1 MLPKLSSTNFFRSR
15 RQFRCTSCMQSSNH
29 HLYLILCQQNNKT
42 LCSLEGLCDRFV
54 YNLSIIDLLFPPLL
68 SCEYWHPTKESTC
81 EVACKLR
88 KYLVTFI
95 YKHKRQI
102 ATNEPPNMPLEITF
116 LCDCHYLSIQVRYTI
131 LWSNAVSE
139 SLSLWWHLYLEI
151 SFSIVSAAT
160 QLHTKEHTLFLLV
173 GIEAFQGEWLHQVG
187 QLWNFD
193 ISSNQPLE
201 RNWGVN

>member
-1 MLPKLSSTNFFRSR
+1 MLPKPSSTNFVHSR
-15 RQFRCTSCMQSSNH
+15 REFRCTSCMRNSNH
-29 HLYLILCQQNNKT
+29 HLCLIWYRQNNKM
-42 LCSLEGLCDRFV
+42 LYSLEGLYGRFA
-54 YNLSIIDLLFPPLL
+54 YNLDIIGLLFLLLL
-68 SCEYWHPTKESTC
+68 SCEYWHPTKESTY

-88 KYLVTFI
+88 KHLLTFI
-95 YKHKRQI
+95 HKHKRQMI

-187 QLWNFD
+187 QLYKF
-193 ISSNQPLE
+193 
-201 RNWGVN
+201 

>member
-29 HLYLILCQQNNKT
+29 HLYLIWYPQNNKT
-42 LCSLEGLCDRFV
+42 LCSLEGLCGRFA
-54 YNLSIIDLLFPPLL
+54 YNPNIIGLLFPPLL
-68 SCEYWHPTKESTC
+68 SCEYSHPKKESIY

-88 KYLVTFI
+88 KDWLTFI

-102 ATNEPPNMPLEITF
+102 TLYKCYKRVMKVTF
-116 LCDCHYLSIQVRYTI
+116 LYDCHYLSIQVRYTI

-139 SLSLWWHLYLEI
+139 SLSLWWYLYLEI

-160 QLHTKEHTLFLLV
+160 QPHTKEHILFLLV
-173 GIEAFQGEWLHQVG
+173 NIEASQGEWLHQVG
-187 QLWNFD
+187 RL
-193 ISSNQPLE
+193 
-201 RNWGVN
+201 